1 MILVQVAYDRLSRQ
15 FRLLDPDLIHMFDD
29 GETYLVA
36 VDIFPTDCSGCS
48 GDECDTVEVLPSG
61 IGHA

>member
-1 MILVQVAYDRLSRQ
+1 MILVKVAYDRQSQQ
-15 FRLLDPDLIHMFDD
+15 FRLLDPDLMHMFDD

-36 VDIFPTDCSGCS
+36 VDIFPSDSTDWL
-48 GDECDTVEVLPSG
+48 DDATVDVLPAG

>member
-1 MILVQVAYDRLSRQ
+1 MILIQVSYDRLTRQ

-36 VDIFPTDCSGCS
+36 VDIFPTDCS
-48 GDECDTVEVLPSG
+48 DDDCDTVEVLPAG

>member
-1 MILVQVAYDRLSRQ
+1 MILVKVAYDSQ
-15 FRLLDPDLIHMFDD
+15 SQKFRLLDPDLLPMFDD

-36 VDIFPTDCSGCS
+36 VDIFPTDWVDDG
-48 GDECDTVEVLPSG
+48 TVDVLPEG

>member
-1 MILVQVAYDRLSRQ
+1 MILVKVAYDSQSQQ
-15 FRLLDPDLIHMFDD
+15 FRLLDPDLNYMFDD

-36 VDIFPTDCSGCS
+36 VDIFPSKFID
-48 GDECDTVEVLPSG
+48 DDTVDVLPAG

>member
-1 MILVQVAYDRLSRQ
+1 MILVKVAYDSQSQQ
-15 FRLLDPDLIHMFDD
+15 FRLMDPDHTYMFDD

-36 VDIFPTDCSGCS
+36 VDIFPSTFID
-48 GDECDTVEVLPSG
+48 DDTVDVLPAG

>member
-1 MILVQVAYDRLSRQ
+1 MILVKVAYDRLSRQ
-15 FRLLDPDLIHMFDD
+15 FRLLEPDLVQLFDD

-36 VDIFPTDCSGCS
+36 VDIFPDAWTDNDGENV
-48 GDECDTVEVLPSG
+48 DVLPAG